1 MSAFLVACLL
11 LIPGNLSRI
20 KTPLRKNGPR
30 TQHLLCKWQQIPR
43 APAAGLTVLLGHPPP
58 PASSILTA
66 KRDPQ
71 SSETPPELGDTPK
84 VQAQF
89 CPQIMELKSCRL
101 SLLLLSRI

>member
-11 LIPGNLSRI
+11 LIPSNLSRI
-20 KTPLRKNGPR
+20 KTPLRKNGPG

-43 APAAGLTVLLGHPPP
+43 APAEGLPVLLGHPPL

-71 SSETPPELGDTPK
+71 SWGAPPKFGLNFTPALW
-84 VQAQF
+84 
-89 CPQIMELKSCRL
+89 CLN
-101 SLLLLSRI
+101 LSR

>member
-43 APAAGLTVLLGHPPP
+43 APAAGLAVLLGHPPP
-58 PASSILTA
+58 PASPILTA

-71 SSETPPELGDTPK
+71 SWGHPQSSGSISPPLY
-84 VQAQF
+84 
-89 CPQIMELKSCRL
+89 
-101 SLLLLSRI
+101 